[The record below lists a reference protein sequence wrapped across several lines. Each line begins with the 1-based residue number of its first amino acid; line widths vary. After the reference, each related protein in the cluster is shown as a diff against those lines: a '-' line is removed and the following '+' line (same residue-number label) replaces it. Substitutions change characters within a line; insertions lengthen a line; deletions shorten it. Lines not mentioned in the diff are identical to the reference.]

1 MALNYIEQYND
12 AIQSGKIIAGDKIKK
27 VYAHIVENIKNSN
40 QKYYF
45 DSLEEEKA
53 ISFIE
58 YFCCI
63 PKFKD
68 GKQPFVLELWQKAL
82 VSCIFGFRDKET
94 HTRQYKEVFLYVGRK
109 NSKTLLSAA
118 IILYILLFSEEA
130 GQEIYSVATDRQ
142 QSKIIWDYAKQI
154 ISTSPLLKKYFKIR
168 VNEIVVKNGFSKF
181 VPLSKNSG
189 SMDGLSPSVMA
200 LDELHAIKD
209 RNLYDVVKG
218 GMYSRAEPL
227 TLIMSTG
234 GYIEQDSIFDSKY
247 QEYLSIIDGYK
258 DGKYTDETV
267 LPLLYELDDK
277 QELNDER
284 AWTKANPNLGV
295 SKSIEMLR
303 QEVKRAMLNE
313 KTLRDLLVKQ
323 FNIRENARDT
333 FFSFADIDNE
343 EIFDLRDF
351 QGKYFLGGID
361 LSQTTDLTAA
371 TALIP
376 CDGKLYVQQMY
387 WIPND
392 TLQEHIEKDQVPY
405 DIWIS
410 RGLMRTC
417 EGRIINPSDICR
429 WFLELQNDYG
439 LYAYKIGYDRYN
451 ASYLVKE
458 LEENFGK
465 ELCKPISQSF
475 IGLSTYMFESKAY
488 FKSGKIIYNKNPVFQ
503 WCLLNTLSVT
513 DTSGNIKPYKNRN
526 LTKRIDGYSSFLDA
540 FVLYLDNK
548 NDL

>member
-1 MALNYIEQYND
+1 MNCIEQYYKMID
-12 AIQSGKIIAGDKIKK
+12 SGEIVAGDKIKK
-27 VYAHIVENIKNSN
+27 VYAHIVDNLNNNDTE
-40 QKYYF
+40 YYF
-45 DSLEEEKA
+45 DEKEADKA

-58 YFCCI
+58 NFCCI
-63 PKFKD
+63 PKFQD
-68 GKQPFVLELWQKAL
+68 GKQPFELQLWQKAL
-82 VSCIFGFRDKET
+82 VSCLFGLRHKET
-94 HTRQYKEVFLYVGRK
+94 GRRKYKELFLFVGRK
-109 NSKTLLSAA
+109 NSKSCLNAA
-118 IILYILLFSEEA
+118 IILYILLFSKEA
-130 GQEIYSVATDRQ
+130 AQEVYSVATDRQ
-142 QSKIIWDYAKQI
+142 QSKIIWDYAKQMI
-154 ISTSPLLKKYFKIR
+154 ATSPLLKKHFQIK
-168 VNEIVVKNGFSKF
+168 VNEICQVNGFNKF

-218 GMYSRAEPL
+218 GMYSRSEPL

-247 QEYLSIIDGYK
+247 QEYISIINGYE

-267 LPLLYELDDK
+267 LPLLYELDSK
-277 QELNDER
+277 AEIIDENM
-284 AWTKANPNLGV
+284 WMKANPNLGV
-295 SKSIEMLR
+295 SKNIDMLR
-303 QEVKRAMLNE
+303 QEVQRAKLNE
-313 KTLRDLLVKQ
+313 KTLRDILVKQ
-323 FNIRENARDT
+323 FNIRENAKDSFFNFEDVTNDST
-333 FFSFADIDNE
+333 FNIAD
-343 EIFDLRDF
+343 L

-376 CDGKLYVQQMY
+376 CDGKLYVEQMY
-387 WIPND
+387 WMPKD
-392 TLQEHIEKDQVPY
+392 TLQEHIEKDGVPY
-405 DIWIS
+405 DAWIT
-410 RGLMRTC
+410 RGLMRLC
-417 EGRIINPSDICR
+417 EGRIINPSDVCA

-439 LYAYKIGYDRYN
+439 LYAYQIGYDRYN

-465 ELCKPISQSF
+465 NLCKPINQSF
-475 IGLSTYMFESKAY
+475 IGLSSYMFESKAY
-488 FKSGKIIYNKNPVFQ
+488 FKNKDVIYNNNPIFK
-503 WCLLNTLSVT
+503 WCLLNTLCVT

-540 FVLYLDNK
+540 FVLYLENK

>member
-1 MALNYIEQYND
+1 MNYIEQYYKMID
-12 AIQSGKIIAGDKIKK
+12 SGEIIAGEKIKK
-27 VYAHIVENIKNSN
+27 VYAHIVDNLHNDNTE
-40 QKYYF
+40 YYF
-45 DSLEEEKA
+45 NEKEAEKA

-58 YFCCI
+58 NFCCI
-63 PKFKD
+63 PKFQD
-68 GKQPFVLELWQKAL
+68 GKQPFILQLWQKAL
-82 VSCIFGFRDKET
+82 VSCLFGFHHKET
-94 HTRQYKEVFLYVGRK
+94 KRRQYKELFLFVSRK
-109 NSKTLLSAA
+109 NSKSCLNAA
-118 IILYILLFSEEA
+118 IILYILLFSKEA
-130 GQEIYSVATDRQ
+130 AQEVYSVATDRQ
-142 QSKIIWDYAKQI
+142 QSKIIWDYAKQMI
-154 ISTSPLLKKYFKIR
+154 ATSPLLKKHFQIK
-168 VNEIVVKNGFSKF
+168 VNEICQVNGFNKF

-218 GMYSRAEPL
+218 GMYSRSEPL

-247 QEYLSIIDGYK
+247 QEYISIINGYE

-267 LPLLYELDDK
+267 LPLLYELDNK
-277 QELNDER
+277 NEIADETM
-284 AWTKANPNLGV
+284 WMKANPNLGV
-295 SKSIEMLR
+295 SKSIDMLR
-303 QEVKRAMLNE
+303 QEVQRAKLNE
-313 KTLRDLLVKQ
+313 KTLRDILVKQ
-323 FNIRENARDT
+323 FNIRENAKDSFFNFEDVTNTDT
-333 FFSFADIDNE
+333 FNIE
-343 EIFDLRDF
+343 DL

-376 CDGKLYVQQMY
+376 CDGKLYVEQMY
-387 WIPND
+387 WMPKD
-392 TLQEHIEKDQVPY
+392 TLQEHIEKDGVPY
-405 DIWIS
+405 DMWIT
-410 RGLMRTC
+410 RGLMRLC
-417 EGRIINPSDICR
+417 EGRIINPSDVCA

-439 LYAYKIGYDRYN
+439 LYAYQIGYDRYN

-465 ELCKPISQSF
+465 NLCKPINQSF
-475 IGLSTYMFESKAY
+475 IGLSSYMFESKAY
-488 FKSGKIIYNKNPVFQ
+488 FKNRDIIYNNNPIFK
-503 WCLLNTLSVT
+503 WCLLNTLCVT

>member
-1 MALNYIEQYND
+1 MNYIEQYYKMID
-12 AIQSGKIIAGDKIKK
+12 SGEIVAGEKIKK
-27 VYAHIVENIKNSN
+27 VYAHIVDNLNNTNSE
-40 QKYYF
+40 YYF
-45 DSLEEEKA
+45 DDKEAEKA

-58 YFCCI
+58 NFCCI
-63 PKFKD
+63 PKFMD
-68 GKQPFVLELWQKAL
+68 GKQPFILQLWQKAL
-82 VSCIFGFRDKET
+82 VSCLFGFRHKET
-94 HTRQYKEVFLYVGRK
+94 QRRQYKELFLFVGRK
-109 NSKTLLSAA
+109 NSKSCLNAA
-118 IILYILLFSEEA
+118 IILYILLFSQEA
-130 GQEIYSVATDRQ
+130 AQEVYSVATDRQ
-142 QSKIIWDYAKQI
+142 QSKIIWDYAKQMI
-154 ISTSPLLKKYFKIR
+154 ATSPLLKKHFQIK
-168 VNEIVVKNGFSKF
+168 VNEICQINGFNKF

-218 GMYSRAEPL
+218 GMYSRSEPL

-247 QEYLSIIDGYK
+247 QEYISIISGYE
-258 DGKYTDETV
+258 DGKYRDETV
-267 LPLLYELDDK
+267 LPLLYELDSK
-277 QELNDER
+277 SEIADETM
-284 AWTKANPNLGV
+284 WMKANPNLGV
-295 SKSIEMLR
+295 SKSIDMLR
-303 QEVKRAMLNE
+303 QEVQRAKLNE
-313 KTLRDLLVKQ
+313 KTLRDILVKQ
-323 FNIRENARDT
+323 FNIRENAKDSFFNFEDVTNDST
-333 FFSFADIDNE
+333 FNIE
-343 EIFDLRDF
+343 DL

-376 CDGKLYVQQMY
+376 CDGKLYVEQMY
-387 WIPND
+387 WMPKD
-392 TLQEHIEKDQVPY
+392 TLQEHIEKDGVPY
-405 DIWIS
+405 DTWIT
-410 RGLMRTC
+410 RGLMRLC
-417 EGRIINPSDICR
+417 EGRIINPSDVCA

-439 LYAYKIGYDRYN
+439 LYAYQIGYDRYN

-465 ELCKPISQSF
+465 NLCKPINQSF
-475 IGLSTYMFESKAY
+475 IGLSSYMFESKAY
-488 FKSGKIIYNKNPVFQ
+488 FKNKDVVYNNNPIFK
-503 WCLLNTLSVT
+503 WCLLNTLCVT

>member
-1 MALNYIEQYND
+1 MNYIEQYYKMID
-12 AIQSGKIIAGDKIKK
+12 SGEIVAGEKIKK
-27 VYAHIVENIKNSN
+27 VYAHIADNLNNNDTE
-40 QKYYF
+40 YYF
-45 DSLEEEKA
+45 DEKEAEKA

-58 YFCCI
+58 NFCCI
-63 PKFKD
+63 PKFQD
-68 GKQPFVLELWQKAL
+68 GKQPFKLQLWQKAL
-82 VSCIFGFRDKET
+82 ISCLFGFMNKKTGR
-94 HTRQYKEVFLYVGRK
+94 RQYKELFLFVGRK
-109 NSKTLLSAA
+109 NSKSCLNAA
-118 IILYILLFSEEA
+118 IILYILLFSQEA
-130 GQEIYSVATDRQ
+130 AQEVYSVATDRQ
-142 QSKIIWDYAKQI
+142 QSKIIWDYAKQMI
-154 ISTSPLLKKYFKIR
+154 ATSPLLKKHFQIK
-168 VNEIVVKNGFSKF
+168 VNEICQVNGFNKF

-218 GMYSRAEPL
+218 GMYSRSEPL

-247 QEYLSIIDGYK
+247 QEYLSIINGYT

-267 LPLLYELDDK
+267 LPLLYELDSK
-277 QELNDER
+277 AEISDET
-284 AWTKANPNLGV
+284 AWMKANPNLGV
-295 SKSIEMLR
+295 SKSIDMLR
-303 QEVKRAMLNE
+303 QEVQRAKLNE
-313 KTLRDLLVKQ
+313 KTLRDILVKQ
-323 FNIRENARDT
+323 FNIRENARDSFFNFEDVTNDST
-333 FFSFADIDNE
+333 FNIE
-343 EIFDLRDF
+343 DF

-376 CDGKLYVQQMY
+376 CDGKLYVEQMY
-387 WIPND
+387 WMPKD
-392 TLQEHIEKDQVPY
+392 TLQEHIEKDGVPY
-405 DIWIS
+405 DMWIT
-410 RGLMRTC
+410 RGLMRLC
-417 EGRIINPSDICR
+417 EGRIINPSDVCA

-439 LYAYKIGYDRYN
+439 LYAYQIGYDRYN

-465 ELCKPISQSF
+465 NLCKPINQSF
-475 IGLSTYMFESKAY
+475 IGLSSYMFESKAY
-488 FKSGKIIYNKNPVFQ
+488 LKNKDVIYNNNPVFK
-503 WCLLNTLSVT
+503 WCLLNTLCVT

-540 FVLYLDNK
+540 FVLYLENK

>member
-1 MALNYIEQYND
+1 MNYIEQYYKMID
-12 AIQSGKIIAGDKIKK
+12 SGEIIAGEKIKK
-27 VYAHIVENIKNSN
+27 VYAHIVDNLHNDNTE
-40 QKYYF
+40 YYF
-45 DSLEEEKA
+45 NEKEAEKA

-58 YFCCI
+58 NFCCI
-63 PKFKD
+63 PKFQD
-68 GKQPFVLELWQKAL
+68 GKQPFILQLWQKAL
-82 VSCIFGFRDKET
+82 VSCLFGFHHKET
-94 HTRQYKEVFLYVGRK
+94 KRRQYKELFLFVSRK
-109 NSKTLLSAA
+109 NSKSCLNAA
-118 IILYILLFSEEA
+118 IILYILLFSKEA
-130 GQEIYSVATDRQ
+130 AQEVYSVATDRQ
-142 QSKIIWDYAKQI
+142 QSKIIWDYAKQMI
-154 ISTSPLLKKYFKIR
+154 ATSPLLKKHFQIK
-168 VNEIVVKNGFSKF
+168 VNEICQVNGFNKF

-218 GMYSRAEPL
+218 GMYSRSEPL

-247 QEYLSIIDGYK
+247 QEYISIINGYE

-267 LPLLYELDDK
+267 LPLLYELDNK
-277 QELNDER
+277 NEIADETM
-284 AWTKANPNLGV
+284 WMKANPNLGV
-295 SKSIEMLR
+295 SKSIDMLR
-303 QEVKRAMLNE
+303 QEVQRAKLNE
-313 KTLRDLLVKQ
+313 KTLRDILVKQ
-323 FNIRENARDT
+323 FNIRENAKDSFFNFEDVTNDST
-333 FFSFADIDNE
+333 FNIAD
-343 EIFDLRDF
+343 L

-376 CDGKLYVQQMY
+376 CDGKLYVEQMY
-387 WIPND
+387 WMPKD
-392 TLQEHIEKDQVPY
+392 TLQEHIEKDGVPY
-405 DIWIS
+405 DMWIT
-410 RGLMRTC
+410 RGLMRLC
-417 EGRIINPSDICR
+417 EGRIINPSDVCA

-439 LYAYKIGYDRYN
+439 LYAYQIGYDRYN

-465 ELCKPISQSF
+465 NLCKPINQSF
-475 IGLSTYMFESKAY
+475 IGLSSYMFESKAY
-488 FKSGKIIYNKNPVFQ
+488 FKNKDVIYNNNPIFK
-503 WCLLNTLSVT
+503 WCLLNTLCVT

-540 FVLYLDNK
+540 FVLYLENK